1 MSIHSHD
8 DDGTSDAA
16 LSQAV
21 LTPRGGFMAR
31 PGLKTPPRH
40 AVVVRGGNADVS
52 ADIPVARSSCPP
64 PASPSNPPPS
74 DEARLAS
81 CDKVTLP
88 AIPRLPVI
96 EMPEGE
102 LEKFDTLLPPPPDSA
117 PAAWTPRSIESVPP
131 PSDAPVASSVRDS
144 TPTIPAP
151 RRRSRWSIVAA
162 AAIGLLL
169 GIVSIA
175 MTMSGTSSAARPSE
189 PQPIAAAAQPVA
201 AAEPQPARDPAV
213 ELPTSASAEVQPP
226 TLPAAPARAVQL
238 PIAGRKKSI
247 F

>member
-8 DDGTSDAA
+8 DDGTSD
-16 LSQAV
+16 SVISRAV

-52 ADIPVARSSCPP
+52 DEIPVARSSCPP

-74 DEARLAS
+74 DEARIAS

-96 EMPEGE
+96 EMPQGE
-102 LEKFDTLLPPPPDSA
+102 TEMFDTVLPPPPDSA
-117 PAAWTPRSIESVPP
+117 PAAWTPRSVESVPP
-131 PSDAPVASSVRDS
+131 PSDAPVASNVRN
-144 TPTIPAP
+144 TAPTIPAP
-151 RRRSRWSIVAA
+151 RRRSRWTIVAA

-175 MTMSGTSSAARPSE
+175 MTMSGTWSAARQPEPQAIAAADQLAAASE
-189 PQPIAAAAQPVA
+189 PEPTQDPAQQVATSASASAAAQP
-201 AAEPQPARDPAV
+201 
-213 ELPTSASAEVQPP
+213 PTP
-226 TLPAAPARAVQL
+226 PAAPARPLQ
-238 PIAGRKKSI
+238 PGRKKSI